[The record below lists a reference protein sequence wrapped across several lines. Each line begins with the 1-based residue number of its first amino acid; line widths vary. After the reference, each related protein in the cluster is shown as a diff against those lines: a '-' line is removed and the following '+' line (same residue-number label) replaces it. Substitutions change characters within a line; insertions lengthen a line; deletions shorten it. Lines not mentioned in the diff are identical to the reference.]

1 MNAPSVVVIAVE
13 SPLSEDMRAMI
24 GELNTTLG
32 SLTPEDANYSMSAEE
47 MAGPDTSVFV
57 ARVDGQAAA
66 CGALHRH
73 ENAIGE
79 LKRFYTRPRF
89 RGLGLARRIL
99 DHVTELAASEG
110 VTRLV
115 LETGH
120 NYDAARRLYEQ
131 SGFNAC
137 GPVLDYPESPYSVF
151 YTRPLRAA

>member
-1 MNAPSVVVIAVE
+1 
-13 SPLSEDMRAMI
+13 MRTMI
-24 GELNTTLG
+24 GELNATLG
-32 SLTPEDANYSMSAEE
+32 ALTPDEANYSMSAED
-47 MAGPDTSVFV
+47 MDGPETTVFV

-73 ENAIGE
+73 PDGIGE
-79 LKRFYTRPRF
+79 LKRFYSRPQF

-99 DHVTELAASEG
+99 EHVNELAAKEG
-110 VTRLV
+110 LTHLV

-120 NYDAARRLYEQ
+120 NYQAARRLYEQ
-131 SGFNAC
+131 AGFSEC

>member
-1 MNAPSVVVIAVE
+1 MTTSSSITIAVE
-13 SPLSEDMRAMI
+13 TPLSEDMRTMI
-24 GELNTTLG
+24 GELNATLG
-32 SLTPEDANYSMSAEE
+32 SLTPDEANYTMSAED
-47 MAGPDTSVFV
+47 MDGPETTVFV

-73 ENAIGE
+73 TDGIGE
-79 LKRFYTRPRF
+79 LKRFYSRPRF

-99 DHVTELAASEG
+99 EKVSELAVSEG
-110 VTRLV
+110 LTRLV

-120 NYDAARRLYEQ
+120 NYQAARRLYEQ
-131 SGFNAC
+131 AGFSAC